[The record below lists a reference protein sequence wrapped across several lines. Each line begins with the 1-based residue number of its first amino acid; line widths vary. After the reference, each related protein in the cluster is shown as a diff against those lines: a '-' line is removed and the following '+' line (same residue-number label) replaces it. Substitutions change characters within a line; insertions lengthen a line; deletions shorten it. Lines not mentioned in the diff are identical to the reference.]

1 MKDVFKEDDSKSEK
15 NFQYR
20 SSRATVKMQSFAKAS
35 LYIGDGKR
43 DIYPKANIINNGRVL
58 STLKLQE

>member
-1 MKDVFKEDDSKSEK
+1 MNGAEYLKRLEED
-15 NFQYR
+15 FR
-20 SSRATVKMQSFAKAS
+20 ISRLSRDCEDAKFCKAS

>member
-1 MKDVFKEDDSKSEK
+1 MKDVFKEDEVGKELSISKL
-15 NFQYR
+15 
-20 SSRATVKMQSFAKAS
+20 SRNCEDAKFCKAS